1 MGLIMAQE
9 TTAEKITR
17 LEGELSEVRVQ
28 IKDAQESANL
38 NAFGRSVT
46 RANLETLYKRERE
59 IEGKLDVLYATNQTG
74 GLKYVRFRF

>member
-1 MGLIMAQE
+1 MAQE
-9 TTAEKITR
+9 TKQEKITR
-17 LEGELSEVRVQ
+17 LEGELSDVRVQ

-59 IEGKLDVLYATNQTG
+59 LEGKLEVLYDSTSTG
-74 GLKYVRFRF
+74 GLKYVRFRY